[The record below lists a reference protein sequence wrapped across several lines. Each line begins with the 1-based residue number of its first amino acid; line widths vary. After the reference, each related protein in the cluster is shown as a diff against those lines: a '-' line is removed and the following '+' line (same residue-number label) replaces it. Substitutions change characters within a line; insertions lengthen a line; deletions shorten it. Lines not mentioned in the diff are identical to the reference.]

1 MHAALKAGAASTA
14 LLLTVFADAPAQAAD
29 LGGMGGSI
37 KDGYAPPMPIAAPAG
52 PCYFRG
58 DLGYSWS
65 QAPKVKWPVHSDTTT
80 TTITTDPV
88 TGHDIYTDTFSSIYV
103 GDAVS
108 NASLSNTWLAEAGA
122 GCSFGG
128 SRGWRVEGMFGYHGR
143 RDLVGEPMPYTI
155 DHIYIDNRPV
165 PTPPPDQ
172 HGGGNQDPLHSNI
185 KTYTAMLNVYKDLG
199 NIGGIIPY
207 VGAGMGVA
215 YNMMDEVYF
224 TGNPL
229 LTNRIH
235 GKNDIS
241 FAWAVMAGVGYQVS
255 DRAILD
261 FGYRYIDMGRASSE
275 RHDNAG
281 FVNPRVTVDD
291 IAAHEIKVGLR
302 YHFGGSDCCAMPVAM
317 K

>member
-14 LLLTVFADAPAQAAD
+14 LLLAAIAAAPADAAD
-29 LGGMGGSI
+29 LGGSI
-37 KDGYAPPMPIAAPAG
+37 KDGYVAPMPVSAPAG

-65 QAPKVKWPVHSDTTT
+65 KSPTVKWPVHNDTYTTT
-80 TTITTDPV
+80 YDDANPWGV
-88 TGHDIYTDTFSSIYV
+88 TSFSSVYV
-103 GDAVS
+103 GDTVS
-108 NASLSNTWLAEAGA
+108 DVSLSNTWLAEGGV

-128 SRGWRVEGMFGYHGR
+128 SRGWRIEGVLGYHGK
-143 RDLVGEPMPYTI
+143 RDLTGEPMPYTV
-155 DHIYIDNRPV
+155 DHVYIDNRTTP
-165 PTPPPDQ
+165 PSPPPPDT
-172 HGGGNQDPLHSNI
+172 HGGGGGTDPLHSNL
-185 KTYTAMLNVYKDLG
+185 KTYTAMINVYKDFG
-199 NIGGIIPY
+199 NHGGFIPY

-224 TGNPL
+224 TGNPFL
-229 LTNRIH
+229 VNRIH

-241 FAWAVMAGVGYQVS
+241 FAWALMAGVGYQIS

-261 FGYRYIDMGRASSE
+261 FGYRYIDMGSASTE

-281 FVNPRVTVDD
+281 FVNPRITVDD